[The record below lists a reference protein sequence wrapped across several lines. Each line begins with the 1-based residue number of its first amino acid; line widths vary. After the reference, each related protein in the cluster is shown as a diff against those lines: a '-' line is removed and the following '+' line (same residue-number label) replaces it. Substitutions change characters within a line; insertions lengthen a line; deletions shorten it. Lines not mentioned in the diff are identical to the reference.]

1 MSLGGLLIG
10 LFLSCDAKITTDPLA
25 VEFNSVAVHRKNP
38 KGLRLSKRS
47 SIKVTV
53 ESPDGTP
60 MGSAS
65 GNYFKHDGNYF
76 ILTAAHVA
84 DKPQDSKIMIL
95 EKLGV
100 GKVEARVIYKNDEI
114 DLAVMLLSDKL
125 ATADAI
131 KWNRKDRWDIQVG
144 DYLYYTGNP
153 IEMTGLSFEGF
164 VSKVYTDM
172 IVMQGFAWMGSSG
185 SAVFDDRGRVVGVI
199 SAIKFDVPGGAFPQ
213 LIPSLVLVAPI
224 SVLHDGELE
233 AILEANQ

>member
-10 LFLSCDAKITTDPLA
+10 LFLSCDAKITTDPFA
-25 VEFNSVAVHRKNP
+25 VEFNSVAVHRKSP
-38 KGLRLSKRS
+38 KGLRFSQRS
-47 SIKVTV
+47 SVKVTV
-53 ESPDGTP
+53 ESKDGME

-65 GNYFKHDGNYF
+65 GNYFKHKGHYF

-84 DKPQDSKIMIL
+84 ERPENTNLMIR
-95 EKLGV
+95 ESIGI
-100 GKVEARVIYKNDEI
+100 GKAKARVIYMNKDV
-114 DLAVMLLSDKL
+114 DLAVLILSEKL
-125 ATADAI
+125 STVEPI
-131 KWNRKDRWDIQVG
+131 RWSRKDRWDIEVG

-153 IEMTGLSFEGF
+153 MEMTGLSFEGF
-164 VSKVYTDM
+164 VSKVYIDM
-172 IVMQGFAWMGSSG
+172 IAMQGFAWMGSSG